1 MPLFPL
7 AKSLLLVYELPRGKM
22 HAHPR
27 SYFTFT
33 FDRRAGALN
42 LLSVHFIFMLTIYN
56 KL

>member
-33 FDRRAGALN
+33 FDRWAEALN
-42 LLSVHFIFMLTIYN
+42 LLSVQFIFMLTIYN